1 MCGCT
6 ASVDR
11 LLDHALEQ
19 SGDNASEIQKV
30 LDNYKGDKKETAEFL
45 IRSMLGRYSYVGAGL
60 DSIEA
65 LYRCLPNG
73 KSWQFDSLQLANI
86 KYFENE
92 PQQEIY
98 DLQNL
103 TADYLISNIDDAW
116 RLKETMSWNKDFS
129 LQH

>member
-1 MCGCT
+1 MIDIKSGMKGMLLFISFLIISFMCGCT

-45 IRSMLGRYSYVGAGL
+45 ISSMLGRYSYVGAGL

-65 LYRCLPNG
+65 VLFRHGRL
-73 KSWQFDSLQLANI
+73 
-86 KYFENE
+86 
-92 PQQEIY
+92 EI
-98 DLQNL
+98 
-103 TADYLISNIDDAW
+103 AW
-116 RLKETMSWNKDFS
+116 EKDRRRVR
-129 LQH
+129 HHV